1 MISYSNEDTVNNF
14 SLQLQDKMIFRLQL
28 QLKYGKNEFI
38 IDDPDYTAIIQYN
51 IYEKQD
57 DVIKITIVSLLKLL
71 KYFYISFLTL
81 TQKMW
86 LL

>member
-1 MISYSNEDTVNNF
+1 MKMLVIT

-28 QLKYGKNEFI
+28 QLKNEKNEFI
-38 IDDPDYTAIIQYN
+38 TDAPDYTTVIQYN

-71 KYFYISFLTL
+71 NDFYISFLTL
-81 TQKMW
+81 AQNMR